1 MAKYSNLQ
9 YNDLYKMSDYN
20 LRSLVR
26 SMASVVRKRVR
37 SIENSGLADFSQLIR
52 MIPQAVEMLGG
63 SLTAGTAG
71 LNRKEIIDV
80 AKVWLSL
87 YQIEDTP
94 TKLREQ
100 YDRNIKNFFKEPR
113 YTEKILNLINGN
125 LSLLRDIWRENDD
138 FIRDLLASDEIQVA
152 AETYGDDTQ
161 EFYEHIYMLV
171 SDRLDDLT
179 DSEKEQML
187 QNFTPPDEWEFNP
200 DTGLY
205 EKW

>member
-1 MAKYSNLQ
+1 MAKYSDLR
-9 YNDLYKMSDYN
+9 YNDLYKMSHYN

-26 SMASVVRKRVR
+26 SMSSVVRKRVR
-37 SIENSGLADFSQLIR
+37 AIEKSGLSDFSQLIR
-52 MIPQAVEMLGG
+52 MIPQAAEMLGG
-63 SLTAGTAG
+63 SLSAGTAE
-71 LNRKEIIDV
+71 LSRKEVIDV
-80 AKVWLSL
+80 AKIWLSL

-94 TKLREQ
+94 TSLREQ

-113 YTEKILNLINGN
+113 YTRKILDLINGN
-125 LSLLRDIWRENDD
+125 LPLLRDIWRENDD
-138 FIRDLLASDEIQVA
+138 FIRDLLASDEIQAA
-152 AETYGDDTQ
+152 AETYGDDTK

-179 DSEKEQML
+179 ESEKEQML
-187 QNFTPPDEWEFNP
+187 QGFTPPDDWEFNP

>member
-1 MAKYSNLQ
+1 MAKYSDLK
-9 YNDLYKMSDYN
+9 YNDLYKLSDYN

-26 SMASVVRKRVR
+26 SMSSVVRKRVR
-37 SIENSGLADFSQLIR
+37 AIETSGLADFSQLMR
-52 MIPQAVEMLGG
+52 MIPQAAEMLGG

-71 LNRKEIIDV
+71 LDRKELIDV
-80 AKVWLSL
+80 AKIWLSL

-113 YTEKILNLINGN
+113 YTKQILALINGN
-125 LSLLRDIWRENDD
+125 LPLLRDIWKENDD
-138 FIRDLLASDEIQVA
+138 FIRDLVSSREIQEFA
-152 AETYGDDTQ
+152 AEYGDDTK
-161 EFYEHIYMLV
+161 EFYEHVYLLA
-171 SDRLDDLT
+171 SDRLDDMT
-179 DSEKEQML
+179 DAEKEKML
-187 QNFTPPDEWEFNP
+187 QNFVPPEDWEFNP

>member
-9 YNDLYKMSDYN
+9 YNDLYEMGDYN

-26 SMASVVRKRVR
+26 SMSSVVRKRVR
-37 SIENSGLADFSQLIR
+37 SIEISGLGDFSALLR
-52 MIPQAVEMLGG
+52 AIPMAVEMLGG

-71 LNRKEIIDV
+71 LSRKEVIDI

-87 YQIEDTP
+87 YRIDDTP
-94 TKLREQ
+94 SKLREQ
-100 YDRNIKNFFKEPR
+100 YDRNIKNFFREPR
-113 YTEKILNLINGN
+113 YTRKILDLINGN
-125 LSLLRDIWRENDD
+125 LPLLRDIWRKNDD
-138 FIRDLLASDEIQVA
+138 FIRDLLASDEIQA
-152 AETYGDDTQ
+152 AGEAYGDDTK

-179 DSEKEQML
+179 EEEKEQML
-187 QNFTPPDEWEFNP
+187 QNFTPPDDWEFNP
-200 DTGLY
+200 DSGFY

>member
-1 MAKYSNLQ
+1 MAKYSDLK
-9 YNDLYKMSDYN
+9 YNDLYKMSNYN
-20 LRSLVR
+20 LRSLIR

-52 MIPQAVEMLGG
+52 MIPQAVEMLDG
-63 SLTAGTAG
+63 SLTTGTAG
-71 LNRKEIIDV
+71 LMRKELIDR
-80 AKVWLSL
+80 AKIWLSL
-87 YQIEDTP
+87 YQIDDTP

-113 YTEKILNLINGN
+113 YTRKILDLINGN
-125 LSLLRDIWRENDD
+125 LSLLRDIWLENDD
-138 FIRDLLASDEIQVA
+138 FIRDLLASDEIQNA
-152 AETYGDDTQ
+152 AEAYGDDTQ

-187 QNFTPPDEWEFNP
+187 QNFTPPDDWEFNP

>member
-1 MAKYSNLQ
+1 MAKYSDLK

-26 SMASVVRKRVR
+26 SMSSVVRKRVKA
-37 SIENSGLADFSQLIR
+37 IANSGLSDFSQLMR

-71 LNRKEIIDV
+71 LTRKEIIDV
-80 AKVWLSL
+80 TKVWLSL

-113 YTEKILNLINGN
+113 YTKQILSLINGN
-125 LSLLRDIWRENDD
+125 LDLLRDIWKENDD
-138 FIRDLLASDEIQVA
+138 FIRDLVSSKEIQEL
-152 AETYGDDTQ
+152 AEEYGDDSK
-161 EFYEHIYMLV
+161 EFYEHVYLLA
-171 SDRLDDLT
+171 SDRLDDMT
-179 DSEKEQML
+179 DAEKERML
-187 QNFTPPDEWEFNP
+187 QYFVPPEDWEFNP
-200 DTGLY
+200 DSGMF

>member
-9 YNDLYKMSDYN
+9 YNDLYEMSDYN

-26 SMASVVRKRVR
+26 SMSSVVRKRVR
-37 SIENSGLADFSQLIR
+37 SIEISGLGDFSALLR
-52 MIPQAVEMLGG
+52 AIPMAVEMLGG

-71 LNRKEIIDV
+71 LSRKEVIDI

-87 YQIEDTP
+87 YRIDDTP
-94 TKLREQ
+94 SKLREQ
-100 YDRNIKNFFKEPR
+100 YDRNIKNFFREPR
-113 YTEKILNLINGN
+113 YTRKILDLINGN
-125 LSLLRDIWRENDD
+125 LPLLRDIWRENDD
-138 FIRDLLASDEIQVA
+138 FIRDLLASDEIQA
-152 AETYGDDTQ
+152 AGETYGDDTK

-179 DSEKEQML
+179 EEEKEQML
-187 QNFTPPDEWEFNP
+187 QNFTPPDDWEFNP
-200 DTGLY
+200 NSGLY

>member
-1 MAKYSNLQ
+1 MAKYSDLR

-26 SMASVVRKRVR
+26 SMSSVVRKRVR
-37 SIENSGLADFSQLIR
+37 AIEKSGLSDFSQLIR
-52 MIPQAVEMLGG
+52 MIPQAAEMLGG
-63 SLTAGTAG
+63 SLSAGTAE

-80 AKVWLSL
+80 TKVWLSL
-87 YQIEDTP
+87 YQIEDTL

-113 YTEKILNLINGN
+113 YTEKILQLINGN
-125 LSLLRDIWRENDD
+125 LSLLRDIWKENDD
-138 FIRDLLASDEIQVA
+138 FIRDLLASDEIQAA
-152 AETYGDDTQ
+152 AEIYGDDTK

-179 DSEKEQML
+179 DTEKEQML
-187 QNFTPPDEWEFNP
+187 QNFTPPDDWKFNP

>member
-1 MAKYSNLQ
+1 MAKYSDLK
-9 YNDLYKMSDYN
+9 YNDLYKTSDYV

-26 SMASVVRKRVR
+26 SMSSVVRKRVR

-52 MIPQAVEMLGG
+52 MIPQAAEMLGG

-71 LNRKEIIDV
+71 LSRKELIDI

-94 TKLREQ
+94 SKLREQ
-100 YDRNIKNFFKEPR
+100 YDRNIKNFFREPR
-113 YTEKILNLINGN
+113 YTRKILDLINGN

-138 FIRDLLASDEIQVA
+138 FIRDMLASDEIQA
-152 AETYGDDTQ
+152 AGEAYGDDTK

-179 DSEKEQML
+179 EEEKEQML
-187 QNFTPPDEWEFNP
+187 ENFTPPDDWEFNP
-200 DTGLY
+200 DSGLY

>member
-1 MAKYSNLQ
+1 MAKYSNLK

-26 SMASVVRKRVR
+26 SMSSVVRTRVR
-37 SIENSGLADFSQLIR
+37 KIEVSGLGDFSQLIR
-52 MIPQAVEMLGG
+52 MIPQAAEMLDG

-71 LNRKEIIDV
+71 LSRKELIDI

-94 TKLREQ
+94 SKLREQ
-100 YDRNIKNFFKEPR
+100 YDRNIKNFFREPR
-113 YTEKILNLINGN
+113 YTRKILDLINGN

-138 FIRDLLASDEIQVA
+138 FICDLLASDEIQA
-152 AETYGDDTQ
+152 AGETYGDDTK

-179 DSEKEQML
+179 EEEKEQML
-187 QNFTPPDEWEFNP
+187 ENFTPPDDWEFNP
-200 DTGLY
+200 DSGLY

>member
-1 MAKYSNLQ
+1 MAKYSDLK

-71 LNRKEIIDV
+71 LSRKEIIDI

-94 TKLREQ
+94 SKLREQ
-100 YDRNIKNFFKEPR
+100 YDRNIKNFFREPR
-113 YTEKILNLINGN
+113 YTRRILDLINGN

-138 FIRDLLASDEIQVA
+138 FIRDLLASDEIQA
-152 AETYGDDTQ
+152 ASETYGDDTK

-179 DSEKEQML
+179 EEEKEQML
-187 QNFTPPDEWEFNP
+187 ENFTPPDDWEFNP
-200 DTGLY
+200 DSGLY